1 MSTLA
6 LADVERIAREYDRAW
21 NAKDID
27 AILARHASDG
37 TYQLHVA
44 GAPTYSGREALR
56 AAFSASLENWSEISF
71 EFQRVLCGDRFFVWQ
86 SRLHGVL
93 ARPLALVRS
102 RSSPTVPGWT
112 SPAATSSPSMVR
124 ACSKPRSPTSTF
136 SQGPIRRPRRSRRQC
151 GAFALNAA
159 EQALT
164 A

>member
-93 ARPLALVRS
+93 ARPLALGAVTIEPNGARLDFTGCDVITLDGEGLLKTKES
-102 RSSPTVPGWT
+102 YFDILAG
-112 SPAATSSPSMVR
+112 ADQATAP
-124 ACSKPRSPTSTF
+124 
-136 SQGPIRRPRRSRRQC
+136 
-151 GAFALNAA
+151 
-159 EQALT
+159 
-164 A
+164 